1 MKEKTKQEITRNH
14 VAKIDKHED
23 MGLSSEARK
32 VMELFLKETSV
43 KLEKIM
49 TEKTDNERKRII
61 CSANAHIN
69 TPREVAEKVFILGRK
84 YDLLQYLEPGEKMT
98 DTNFEK
104 LITKRYGSKSAFNKE
119 IDKAIDKKMKD
130 INRDEMSALIKY
142 TAQRT
147 DDGKLIVNID
157 GIN

>member
-1 MKEKTKQEITRNH
+1 MKEKTKQEIIRNH

-32 VMELFLKETSV
+32 IMELFLKETSV

-69 TPREVAEKVFILGRK
+69 TPREVAERVFILGRK
-84 YDLLQYLEPGEKMT
+84 YDLLQYPEPGEKMT

-104 LITKRYGSKSAFNKE
+104 LITKRYGSKSAFNREVNDELDAIMYELKE
-119 IDKAIDKKMKD
+119 LVTIIEY
-130 INRDEMSALIKY
+130 I
-142 TAQRT
+142 AQRT
-147 DDGKLIVNID
+147 DDGKLIVNIED
-157 GIN
+157 